1 MLYCENMYDIV
12 INDAKIIDG
21 TGSPWYYGSIAIR
34 NGKIVNI
41 KRRGKFKSGKYIINA
56 EGLIVSP
63 GFIDMHSHSDF
74 TLLVNPKA
82 ESKIRQGVTLEVIGN
97 CGSSM
102 APIKP
107 DKIDIFKRRVGELAQ
122 YVTWDWS
129 TFKEYREKL
138 MRNGIALNVAP
149 LIGHGTL
156 RINVM
161 EYENREP
168 KREELE
174 EMKNLLDQS
183 MRDGA
188 FGLSTGLI
196 YTPGSYAKTEEIIE
210 LAKVAAKYGGLYSSH
225 IRSEADQLIEAIKE
239 AIRVGREA
247 GIRVEISHLKSAG
260 VRNWGKINEA
270 IKLIEEAREEGVDV
284 TADFYPY
291 TAGSTSLTACI
302 PPWAHVGGIEEMIKR
317 LKDPE
322 QRLKIKLE
330 IEEKTEGW
338 ENLANLAGWD
348 RIIVASCEKNRH
360 YEGLSISEIA
370 KMNNKDPYDQAFD
383 LIIEEEGRVQIVLH
397 MMREEDMIQALKCP
411 YTMIGTDGSS
421 IAPYEPLGRGKPHPR
436 SYGTFPRII
445 GRYARDMKII
455 SVEEA
460 IKKMT
465 STPANKLGLMDRG
478 LIKRGFWADIV
489 IFDKKTIIDTAT
501 FENPH
506 QYPNGI
512 KYVIVNGEIVIENG
526 EHTGRLPGRVLM
538 RK

>member
-1 MLYCENMYDIV
+1 MYDII
-12 INDAKIIDG
+12 INNAKIIDG
-21 TGSPWYYGSIAIR
+21 TGSPWYHGSIAIR
-34 NGKIVNI
+34 NGKIVEI
-41 KRRGKFKSGKYIINA
+41 KRKGKFKIGEHVIDA

-63 GFIDMHSHSDF
+63 GFIDMHSHSDS
-74 TLLVNPKA
+74 TLLINPKA

-102 APIKP
+102 APILP
-107 DKIDIFKRRVGELAQ
+107 DKRDIFKKRLGELAQ
-122 YVTWDWS
+122 YITWDWS
-129 TFKEYREKL
+129 TFKEYKEKL
-138 MRNGIALNVAP
+138 NRSGIALNVAP

-161 EYENREP
+161 GYENRKP
-168 KREELE
+168 TKEELE
-174 EMKNLLDQS
+174 EMKNLLDES

-196 YTPGSYAKTEEIIE
+196 YTPGSYAETEEIIE

-225 IRSEADQLIEAIKE
+225 IRSEADHLIEAVKE
-239 AIRVGREA
+239 AIRIGREA

-270 IKLIEEAREEGVDV
+270 IKLIEEAREEGIDV

-322 QRLKIKLE
+322 QRAKIKLD
-330 IEEKTEGW
+330 IETKLEGW

-348 RIIVASCEKNRH
+348 RIIVASCEKNKQ

-383 LIIEEEGRVQIVLH
+383 LIIEEEGRVQIILH
-397 MMREEDMIQALKCP
+397 MMREEDMIQALKSP
-411 YTMIGTDGSS
+411 YTMVGTDGSS

-445 GRYARDMKII
+445 GRYARDMKLI
-455 SVEEA
+455 SIEEA

-465 STPANKLGLMDRG
+465 STPANKLGLKDRG
-478 LIKRGFWADIV
+478 LIRKGFYADIV

-506 QYPNGI
+506 QYPKGI
-512 KYVIVNGEIVIENG
+512 KYVIVNGEIVIKDG
-526 EHTGRLPGRVLM
+526 EHTGKLPGKVLE
-538 RK
+538 RPK